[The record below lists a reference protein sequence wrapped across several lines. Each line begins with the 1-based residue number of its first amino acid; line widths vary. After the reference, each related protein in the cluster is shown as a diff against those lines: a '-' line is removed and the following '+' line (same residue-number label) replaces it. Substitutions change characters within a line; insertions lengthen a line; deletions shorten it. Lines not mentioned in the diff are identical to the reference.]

1 MQTDKKREITMLE
14 NIKSP
19 EDIKK
24 FSDSELETLAS
35 EIRDKIISTVSSN
48 GGHLGSNL
56 GLVEA
61 TLVIHKMFDVPCD
74 KLIFDV
80 GHQCYTHKLLTGRY
94 DCFDSLRQGGGISG
108 FTNRFESEYDT
119 FTAGHSGSAVSAAL
133 GVATAN
139 KLAGKDSYTVV
150 VVGDGSFTNGMVY
163 EALNNCNNKDVNLI
177 IVLND
182 NEMSI
187 SQNVGSLANYLSK
200 IRTSGTYYNFKR
212 GFSRFF
218 GKIPL
223 IGRPLLDFS
232 RHIKN
237 GFKRMFYKQPFFE
250 PLGVKYLGPVDGND
264 IDRLE
269 VVLKEAKK
277 VGKCCLVHIKT
288 KKGYGYKYAEDMP
301 TSYHSVSAFDP
312 DAGVGAGAGNDFSS
326 EFGRI
331 VCEKAESDSRIC
343 AITSAMCDGTGLTA
357 FAEKFSDR
365 FFDVGIAE
373 EHEIAF
379 AGGLAEE
386 GLLPVCAVYST
397 FAQRTYDQLIH
408 DVSLQK
414 LHIVLALDRAGIVPG
429 DGETH
434 QGIFDCAFI
443 SDIPNTEIY
452 SPDSFEEMRASFDS
466 AFASDKISV
475 VRYPKGKEQVYD
487 RSKFVSHG
495 AFSVCDSFVKDRAEV
510 VIITYGGLTQN
521 VYETAE
527 KLFADGVSVRIIKL
541 VKVHPVSEY
550 KDSIADFVL
559 GASLV
564 YFAEEGIKNG
574 GISQKLISE
583 LVLKGKTSSKT
594 FIRAIDGYYPVHGS
608 VDYVR
613 KMCGLDT
620 ESMAEEI
627 KSFIS

>member
-1 MQTDKKREITMLE
+1 MLE
-14 NIKSP
+14 NIRKP
-19 EDIKK
+19 EDIKE
-24 FSDSELETLAS
+24 FSDEELEMIAS
-35 EIRDKIISTVSSN
+35 EIREKIIETVSAS

-61 TLVIHKMFDVPCD
+61 TLVIHKLFDVPND

-94 DCFDSLRQGGGISG
+94 DCFDTLRKGGGISG
-108 FTNRFESEYDT
+108 FTNRFESEFDT
-119 FTAGHSGSAVSAAL
+119 FTAGHSGSAISAAL
-133 GVATAN
+133 GVATAD
-139 KLAGKDSYTVV
+139 KLAGNDNYTIA

-177 IVLND
+177 IILND

-187 SQNVGSLANYLSK
+187 SHNVGSLASYLSK
-200 IRTSGTYYNFKR
+200 IRTSGTYYYFKR
-212 GFSRFF
+212 GCNKLF

-223 IGRPLLDFS
+223 LGRLLLSFA

-277 VGKCCLVHIKT
+277 TGRCTLVHIKT

-301 TSYHSVSAFDP
+301 ESYHSVSAFDP
-312 DAGVGAGAGNDFSS
+312 DAGICGGKGDDFSS

-331 VCEKAESDSRIC
+331 VCEKAKENSKLC
-343 AITSAMCDGTGLTA
+343 AITSAMCDGTGLTD
-357 FAEKFSDR
+357 FSVSYPDR

-379 AGGLAEE
+379 AGGLAAN
-386 GLLPVCAVYST
+386 GMLPICAVYST

-408 DVSLQK
+408 DVSLQR

-452 SPDSFEEMRASFDS
+452 SPDSFDEMQTAFDA
-466 AFASDKISV
+466 AFTSDKISV
-475 VRYPKGKEQVYD
+475 VRYPKGKELSYD
-487 RSKFVSHG
+487 RASFMPHG
-495 AFSVCDSFVKDRAEV
+495 ALRVCDSFVKDKPDT
-510 VIITYGGLTQN
+510 VIVTYGSVTKN
-521 VYETAE
+521 VYEAAE
-527 KLFADGVSVRIIKL
+527 KLFSDGFSIRIIKL
-541 VKVHPVSEY
+541 VKVHPVCEY
-550 KDSIADFVL
+550 IADVAKYTE
-559 GASLV
+559 GAKFV

-574 GISQKLISE
+574 GISQKIISSLSE
-583 LVLKGKTSSKT
+583 NGKLSAKT

-613 KMCGLDT
+613 EKCGLDA
-620 ESMAEEI
+620 ESMVNEI
-627 KSFIS
+627 KSALN

>member
-1 MQTDKKREITMLE
+1 MLE

-19 EDIKK
+19 NDIKK
-24 FSDSELETLAS
+24 FSEAELESLAS
-35 EIRDKIISTVSSN
+35 EIRDKIIETVSVN

-61 TLVIHKMFDVPCD
+61 TLIIHKYFDIPQD

-94 DCFDSLRQGGGISG
+94 EQFSTIRTGGGLSG
-108 FTNRFESEYDT
+108 FTNRFESDYDT
-119 FTAGHSGSAVSAAL
+119 FTAGHSGSAISAAL
-133 GVATAN
+133 GVATAD
-139 KLAGKDSYTVV
+139 KLAGKDNYTIA

-163 EALNNCNNKDVNLI
+163 EALNNCNNRDVNLI

-187 SQNVGSLANYLSK
+187 SQNVGSLADYLSK
-200 IRTSGTYYNFKR
+200 IRTSGVYYYFKR
-212 GFSRFF
+212 GCQKIF
-218 GKIPL
+218 GRIPYL
-223 IGRPLLDFS
+223 GKLLLRFS

-237 GFKRMFYKQPFFE
+237 GFKRLFYKQPFFE

-269 VVLKEAKK
+269 IVMKEAKRT
-277 VGKCCLVHIKT
+277 GTCTLVHIKT
-288 KKGYGYKYAEDMP
+288 KKGNGYKYAEDMP
-301 TSYHSVSAFDP
+301 ENYHSVSAFDP
-312 DAGVGAGAGNDFSS
+312 DSGVGEGSSNDFSS

-331 VCEKAESDSRIC
+331 VCARAEKDDRIC
-343 AITSAMCDGTGLTA
+343 AITSAMRDGTGLTG
-357 FAEKFSDR
+357 FAEKYPDR

-379 AGGLAEE
+379 AGGLASQKMI
-386 GLLPVCAVYST
+386 PVCALYST

-443 SDIPNTEIY
+443 SGIPNTEIY
-452 SPDSFEEMRASFDS
+452 SPDSFAEMRECFGKAFDS
-466 AFASDKISV
+466 DIISV
-475 VRYPKGKEQVYD
+475 VRYPKGKEADYD
-487 RSKFVSHG
+487 RESFVSYG
-495 AFSVCDSFVKDRAEV
+495 EFSVCDSFIKEKADV
-510 VIITYGGLTQN
+510 VVFTYGSLTKN
-521 VYETAE
+521 VYEAAKMLSNE
-527 KLFADGVSVRIIKL
+527 GVCVRIIKL
-541 VKVHPVSEY
+541 LKVHPVKEY
-550 KDSIADFVL
+550 AEKLAEFVK
-559 GASLV
+559 GAGKI

-574 GISQKLISE
+574 GVAQTLSSALAEMNICHSQIL
-583 LVLKGKTSSKT
+583 
-594 FIRAIDGYYPVHGS
+594 IRAIDGFYPIHGS
-608 VDYVR
+608 VEYVR
-613 KMCGLDT
+613 EKCGLYA
-620 ESMAEEI
+620 ESIANEI
-627 KSFIS
+627 KNYLKQGAFYEKNN